1 MTIVLQSGSLN
12 RLGSSGPVQACNG
25 IALPLLRRNP
35 LHSSSGCGSPG
46 ILFELACSTSVHCSV
61 FYTNMVSQLTH
72 IYKLVQSD
80 IIIIIIIKL
89 HISIT
94 PVTIIRV
101 ACNKN
106 TIIIQIIIQKC
117 MIKALDIAFDISVVF
132 LSVTEYCT
140 KLHC

>member
-1 MTIVLQSGSLN
+1 
-12 RLGSSGPVQACNG
+12 
-25 IALPLLRRNP
+25 
-35 LHSSSGCGSPG
+35 
-46 ILFELACSTSVHCSV
+46 
-61 FYTNMVSQLTH
+61 MVSQLTH